1 MEESQQIDGK
11 YYLEEVSIDG
21 ASSRGT
27 CSPLPVKMNIR
38 ENQDGDLG
46 HVQKL
51 ADEKNADERAKAH
64 RHHQQEIFEL
74 GPQPEMIDDFIRNY
88 FANVGLTKTLS
99 QVQNQN
105 SRNVLKI
112 SLIPNIQFQAEW
124 FEMEQKG
131 KISADLKRKVNTVY
145 VENQELTA
153 ELARSRH
160 ELSQKQRQL
169 EDMRQSYLKLRKERD
184 YHKMHHGRLEQEK
197 TGLLNKLK
205 WTKNHYKSFPPAL
218 T

>member
-1 MEESQQIDGK
+1 M
-11 YYLEEVSIDG
+11 
-21 ASSRGT
+21 
-27 CSPLPVKMNIR
+27 
-38 ENQDGDLG
+38 
-46 HVQKL
+46 
-51 ADEKNADERAKAH
+51 
-64 RHHQQEIFEL
+64 
-74 GPQPEMIDDFIRNY
+74 Y
-88 FANVGLTKTLS
+88 F
-99 QVQNQN
+99 
-105 SRNVLKI
+105 
-112 SLIPNIQFQAEW
+112 QFQAEW

-131 KISADLKRKVNTVY
+131 KISGDSKRKVNTVY

-160 ELSQKQRQL
+160 ELAQKQRQL

-218 T
+218 TWVV